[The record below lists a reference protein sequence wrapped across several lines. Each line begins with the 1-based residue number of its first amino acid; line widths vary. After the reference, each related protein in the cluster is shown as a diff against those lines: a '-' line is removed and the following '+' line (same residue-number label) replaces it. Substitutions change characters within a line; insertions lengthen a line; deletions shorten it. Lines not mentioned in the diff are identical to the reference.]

1 MPDLRIRPLNLG
13 VLTKFERS
21 LFLLNRAHGE
31 TVEAPCIAWLVHGAS
46 CNILVDA
53 GPCDP
58 TTAAAQYR
66 RALSQGP
73 EQRLP
78 AALQRGGIT
87 PADVDLVILT
97 HLHWDHSYNLELMT
111 KATILVQ
118 EIEVRYAMNPL
129 PTDLRPYGRGTRG
142 FLPAWPAS
150 YDRFQLVDG
159 DSDVLPGVAVYLL
172 PGHTPGSQGVGVET
186 RDGPYLIAGD
196 DAPLF
201 ENWTGDDQLK
211 HIPSGLHVD
220 LAAYFRSFEK
230 MEKIARHVL
239 PSHDA
244 RVFEHEK
251 IGRAHV

>member
-78 AALQRGGIT
+78 AALQRGGMT

-97 HLHWDHSYNLELMT
+97 HLHWDHSYSLELMT

-118 EIEVRYAMNPL
+118 KEEVRYAMAPL
-129 PTDLRPYGRGTRG
+129 PTDRRAYGLAFRG
-142 FLPAWPAS
+142 FRPGWFEA
-150 YDRFQLVDG
+150 YDRFELVDG
-159 DSDVLPGVAVYLL
+159 DKDALPGVAVYLL

-186 RDGPYLIAGD
+186 REGTYLIAGD
-196 DAPLF
+196 NVPLL
-201 ENWTGDDQLK
+201 ENWTGDEHLR

-220 LAAYFRSFEK
+220 LEAYFRSFDK
-230 MEKIARHVL
+230 MDRIA
-239 PSHDA
+239 
-244 RVFEHEK
+244 
-251 IGRAHV
+251 